1 MPKYSKRSKEKLNT
15 CDQKLQDIFNEII
28 KHVDCTIITGHR
40 EKEEQNEMYRTGKSQ
55 LKYPKGKH
63 NSDPSKAVDAAPYP
77 IDWKDRERATLFAGY
92 VIGIAR
98 MQGVTLRWGGDWDRD
113 WQVKDNNFDDLWHF
127 ELIKKK
133 P

>member
-1 MPKYSKRSKEKLNT
+1 MPNYSQRSKDKLSS

-40 EKEEQNEMYRTGKSQ
+40 GKEEQNEMHRTGKSQ
-55 LKYPKGKH
+55 LQFPDGKH
-63 NSDPSKAVDAAPYP
+63 NSDPSRSVDAAPYP

-98 MQGVTLRWGGDWDRD
+98 MQGFTLRWGGDWDRD

-127 ELIKKK
+127 ELAD
-133 P
+133 